1 MNRTKN
7 FTIRKNLKFKF
18 FFLQEKVS
26 LLTNIP
32 ISRDLHTELISN
44 QRMPEDQLKKV
55 VQLKDLL
62 DKILII
68 DTTKR
73 ITIKQAISHPFVD
86 DKLY

>member
-1 MNRTKN
+1 
-7 FTIRKNLKFKF
+7 
-18 FFLQEKVS
+18 
-26 LLTNIP
+26 
-32 ISRDLHTELISN
+32 LHTELISN